1 MRYEELTIEGRNAVL
16 EAFRSGKTIDKL
28 FVLDGCQDGPVRTIV
43 REAKKH
49 DTIINYVAKERLDQ
63 LSETGK
69 HQGVIAYAAA
79 YEYAQVEDMLKLA
92 EEKGKRLGRGPIIV
106 SVEEDSLV
114 VRPIKK
120 SFLNYL
126 NFI

>member
-1 MRYEELTIEGRNAVL
+1 MKQVNVKTMRAVPQN
-16 EAFRSGKTIDKL
+16 GGDMY
-28 FVLDGCQDGPVRTIV
+28 DCIV
-43 REAKKH
+43 IGAG
-49 DTIINYVAKERLDQ
+49 IAGAVAAR
-63 LSETGK
+63 
-69 HQGVIAYAAA
+69 
-79 YEYAQVEDMLKLA
+79 KLA